1 MLGTNIGETS
11 QTDCFCR
18 AAVAQ
23 VVGGAVTDLLLPVA
37 EPAAIGGGAAAAAE
51 PEPEPSA

>member
-1 MLGTNIGETS
+1 MLRTNIGKSS

-23 VVGGAVTDLLLPVA
+23 VVGGAVTDLLLPLA
-37 EPAAIGGGAAAAAE
+37 EPAAIGGGAAAE

>member
-37 EPAAIGGGAAAAAE
+37 EPAAIGGGAAAE